1 MAMAFFSDAELVS
14 LEFGAHVRA
23 FQRLFEFHSLRVGAP
38 QDFLQL
44 GPKLAASEGFRLDF
58 SDLARTVRD
67 RERGRMSAAEML
79 TIAAVA
85 VGGPGVGEI
94 ETELQEAAG
103 TVQVLL
109 AGVGGWR
116 EETDAGE
123 LPGERR
129 AGVGGSG
136 GETDLAGG
144 LEGGA
149 GPTADEAVERWA
161 AGYRASAAGTIE
173 TGFGGSAAG
182 GLEVAGRTG
191 AGLADGPGME
201 ARGGGAPEMQET
213 LARLELANLQLKVYL
228 DDIDRR
234 MGRIEPNLE
243 ELTAMLHSTTERLQR
258 DGVDR
263 RAGDGVGVDEADGV
277 AGGRVRREAAMA
289 AAMDLAAEDWGR
301 SGTAGERWGRGSR
314 DEGGAGDLGRDGRV
328 VTGRAVGGSSPE
340 LRAADFAGG
349 VGAGSAKGSATAS
362 AKGGPEGR
370 PFGWERVRVAET
382 QRPMGAAAAAGRG
395 ELVTKSPGTA
405 EARAAD
411 GVGRAVLWEGER
423 PARFPAAAPARE
435 IAVEGAVAGL
445 GVATELAAE
454 AGRPERGKAAGAVE
468 VGSRPPVLWVAG
480 VGAGVRGEGRA
491 EVVEKRSEVAE
502 PVVAEVRG
510 LQIAGS
516 RRRRAVVGWW
526 SAAAL
531 LVATAAA
538 TYVLK
543 PWDGQGRS
551 GLAGGGARSGAAGV
565 SDRTGGLDPGV
576 GSGPGSAGGAAAAG
590 SGQSAGDR
598 AGVLPNGD
606 AGDRDRTVDRKEMT
620 GREAKGQE
628 SGRAIPVERPG
639 SSPGQSGAA
648 ETVGRSSGVARGVAL
663 GGTGVG
669 NGAVAGS
676 GTAPAGAPVSA
687 GAAGPVE
694 AGGPGGVGGAT
705 KVAAG
710 EAVPEVSRNRVA
722 GARVAEGPPVVRM
735 ESPRPELVT
744 EVAGVDGVARV
755 PVERAAPVS
764 GSGGGA
770 ATGGGAAAPAP
781 GGMAAAPGGTAAGGT
796 GAGDLPRATG
806 PRVGTR
812 GPEAAPLT
820 TGGTLLSAPSPIY
833 PQQARQL
840 GIQGTVTIRATVD
853 RDGRVRGMQMVS
865 GPVLLQQS
873 AQDAVRRRRYKP
885 YVMGGQPTEFQTL
898 VTLNFKL
905 GQ

>member
-1 MAMAFFSDAELVS
+1 MV
-14 LEFGAHVRA
+14 
-23 FQRLFEFHSLRVGAP
+23 
-38 QDFLQL
+38 
-44 GPKLAASEGFRLDF
+44 
-58 SDLARTVRD
+58 
-67 RERGRMSAAEML
+67 
-79 TIAAVA
+79 
-85 VGGPGVGEI
+85 
-94 ETELQEAAG
+94 
-103 TVQVLL
+103 
-109 AGVGGWR
+109 
-116 EETDAGE
+116 
-123 LPGERR
+123 
-129 AGVGGSG
+129 
-136 GETDLAGG
+136 
-144 LEGGA
+144 
-149 GPTADEAVERWA
+149 
-161 AGYRASAAGTIE
+161 
-173 TGFGGSAAG
+173 
-182 GLEVAGRTG
+182 
-191 AGLADGPGME
+191 
-201 ARGGGAPEMQET
+201 
-213 LARLELANLQLKVYL
+213 
-228 DDIDRR
+228 
-234 MGRIEPNLE
+234 
-243 ELTAMLHSTTERLQR
+243 HSTTERLQK
-258 DGVDR
+258 DGGDR

-301 SGTAGERWGRGSR
+301 LGTAGERWGRGSR
-314 DEGGAGDLGRDGRV
+314 DEVGAGDPGRDGRV
-328 VTGRAVGGSSPE
+328 VTGRAVRGSSPE
-340 LRAADFAGG
+340 LGAADSAGG
-349 VGAGSAKGSATAS
+349 VGAGSAKGSATSS

-370 PFGWERVRVAET
+370 PFGWERGRVAET
-382 QRPMGAAAAAGRG
+382 QRPMGAVTAAGSG
-395 ELVTKSPGTA
+395 ELVTKSLGTA
-405 EARAAD
+405 EAPVAD
-411 GVGRAVLWEGER
+411 GVGRAVMWEGAR
-423 PARFPAAAPARE
+423 RARFPAAAPTGE
-435 IAVEGAVAGL
+435 VAVEGAVAGL
-445 GVATELAAE
+445 GAATELAAE
-454 AGRPERGKAAGAVE
+454 AGRPERGKAAGAVGT
-468 VGSRPPVLWVAG
+468 GSRRPVLWVAG
-480 VGAGVRGEGRA
+480 AGAGVRAEGRP
-491 EVVEKRSEVAE
+491 EVVEVRSEVAE

-516 RRRRAVVGWW
+516 RRRRAVVGWG

-551 GLAGGGARSGAAGV
+551 GLAGGGARSGTAGV

-576 GSGPGSAGGAAAAG
+576 GSGPGSAGGAAAG
-590 SGQSAGDR
+590 LGQSAGDR

-648 ETVGRSSGVARGVAL
+648 ETVGRSSGVARGAAL
-663 GGTGVG
+663 GGTGATAPGGTGVG

-676 GTAPAGAPVSA
+676 GTAPAGAPVLA

-694 AGGPGGVGGAT
+694 AGGSAGVGGAT

-764 GSGGGA
+764 GSGSGA
-770 ATGGGAAAPAP
+770 AGGGAAAP
-781 GGMAAAPGGTAAGGT
+781 GGMAAAGGAAAGGT

-812 GPEAAPLT
+812 GPEAAPPT